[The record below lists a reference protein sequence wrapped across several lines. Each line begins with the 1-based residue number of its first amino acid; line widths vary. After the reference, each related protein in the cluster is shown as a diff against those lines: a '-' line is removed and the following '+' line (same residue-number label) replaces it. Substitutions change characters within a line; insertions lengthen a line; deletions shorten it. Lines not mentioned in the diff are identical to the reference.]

1 MNPNATA
8 DDRPEIHRALARMRD
23 TTGLP
28 LTFGGEVGA
37 GRQLKLSQFAG
48 PNTGALRGVS
58 LECGRGLGGKAVAQ
72 RRPVVVDD
80 YVRAPGISHHYD
92 HIIVAEGLRA
102 MVAVPVVVTRTVRGV
117 LYGALRSSMPLGDR
131 VVHAVVESAR
141 ELEQNLAVR
150 DEVTR
155 RLASLDRYDA
165 TDRHR
170 PHWELVRAAYA
181 ELRILT
187 QSVADPVLR
196 RRVDAVCETL
206 AAVAGRPAR
215 TGSGPALSARELD
228 VLGCAALG
236 WTNRQIA
243 EDLGIT
249 TETVKS
255 YLRSAMRKLV
265 ARSRM
270 EAVVTARRFGLLP

>member
-23 TTGLP
+23 ATGLP

-37 GRQLKLSQFAG
+37 GRQVQLSQITG
-48 PNTGALRGVS
+48 PHTGALRGVS
-58 LECGRGLGGKAVAQ
+58 LEYGRGLGGKAVAQ

-80 YVRAPGISHHYD
+80 YVRSPGISHHYD

-102 MVAVPVVVTRTVRGV
+102 VVAVPVVVRRNVRGV
-117 LYGALRSSMPLGDR
+117 LYGALRSSLPLGDR

-141 ELEQNLAVR
+141 ELEQTLAVR

-155 RLASLDRYDA
+155 RLAWLDRYDA
-165 TDRHR
+165 TDCHR
-170 PHWELVRAAYA
+170 PHWELVREAYA
-181 ELRILT
+181 ELRTLS
-187 QSVADPVLR
+187 QSVEDPVLR
-196 RRVDAVCETL
+196 ARVRAICETL
-206 AAVAGRPAR
+206 SAVSGRPAR
-215 TGSGPALSARELD
+215 AGNLPRLAARELD
-228 VLGCAALG
+228 VLACVALG
-236 WTNRQIA
+236 WTNQQIA
-243 EDLGIT
+243 EDLGIS

-255 YLRSAMRKLV
+255 YLRSASRKLV